1 MLYTHVKLPR
11 SGVLSLLLEMIVLS
25 CYCSVSHRVF
35 RGKPGRSEVVA
46 TIFVTQALAKF
57 PSFKITVTQ
66 ALVGLSR
73 GADLFEKCVV
83 VDWLFPIAAEAITHS
98 VAAPTLRS
106 VTVSCCWPWQSVRAQ
121 LTRFQLADLSYS
133 RRTFLKQKR
142 SRAHRFCFS
151 LCTQVLGTQVL

>member
-1 MLYTHVKLPR
+1 MLLF
-11 SGVLSLLLEMIVLS
+11 IVCLVTLFS
-25 CYCSVSHRVF
+25 ARHTGSF
-35 RGKPGRSEVVA
+35 GGNPGRSEVVA

-57 PSFKITVTQ
+57 PSFKIVTQ
-66 ALVGLSR
+66 GLVGLSR